1 MRDQI
6 VAGLAQWLPSPG
18 RPELNLAQA
27 LAQVAALARR
37 GADLVVLPELW
48 PCGYDVATLATDAAA
63 AAEPLD
69 GPRTRALST
78 AVRDHGVWLAAG
90 SVPERDGTA
99 IHNTALLFDRSGQLR
114 AWHRKTHLYA
124 PTGEDAIFTPGDRLT
139 VCHTGELGVVGLC
152 VCFDGDFPET
162 AHGLRQAGATLVIAP
177 AAYEAEA
184 RDWWE
189 TLYPAAALANGQ
201 WWVMAN
207 QCGATGSGTLLGASQ
222 VLSPSGAVVA
232 RAVAA
237 EAGACPP
244 AEPLTVT
251 LPVRAALTQAEGN
264 RVLWELRRPGLAVR
278 EFGPA
283 PAAPEPAGPQP
294 VGPAPMAAALTPADE
309 FTPADQMR

>member
-1 MRDQI
+1 MREQI

-18 RPELNLAQA
+18 QPDLNLAEA
-27 LAQVAALARR
+27 LAQVAVLARR
-37 GADLVVLPELW
+37 GADLIVLPELW
-48 PCGYDVATLATDAAA
+48 PCGYDVATLARDAVA

-69 GPRTRALST
+69 GPRTRALC
-78 AVRDHGVWLAAG
+78 AAARDHGVWLAAG
-90 SVPERDGTA
+90 SVPERDGA
-99 IHNTALLFDRSGQLR
+99 DLHNTALLFDRSGELR

-124 PTGEDAIFTPGDRLT
+124 PTGEDAIFTPGDQLT
-139 VCHTGELGVVGLC
+139 VCDTGELGVVGLC

-162 AHGLRQAGATLVIAP
+162 ARGLRLAGATLVIAP

-222 VLSPSGAVVA
+222 VLSPLGSVVA

-237 EAGACPP
+237 EAGACPS
-244 AEPLTVT
+244 AEALIVT
-251 LPVRAALTQAEGN
+251 LPVRGGLAQADGN

-283 PAAPEPAGPQP
+283 PAGPQS
-294 VGPAPMAAALTPADE
+294 VTAPIAPPTLPADV
-309 FTPADQMR
+309 FTPVDQMR

>member
-1 MRDQI
+1 VREQI
-6 VAGLAQWLPSPG
+6 VAGLAQWLPRPG
-18 RPELNLAQA
+18 RPELNLAGA

-37 GADLVVLPELW
+37 GADLIVLPELW
-48 PCGYDVATLATDAAA
+48 PCGYDVTTLARDAAT

-69 GPRTRALST
+69 GQRTRALGT
-78 AVRDHGVWLAAG
+78 AARDHGVWLAAG
-90 SVPERDGTA
+90 SVPERAGSA
-99 IHNTALLFDRSGQLR
+99 LHNTALLFDRSGELR

-124 PTGEDAIFTPGDRLT
+124 PTGEDTIFTPGDRLT
-139 VCHTGELGVVGLC
+139 VCDTGELGVVGLC

-162 AHGLRQAGATLVIAP
+162 ARGLRQAGATLVIAP

-222 VLSPSGAVVA
+222 VLSPLGAVVA
-232 RAVAA
+232 RAAA
-237 EAGACPP
+237 AAPGACPP

-251 LPVRAALTQAEGN
+251 LQLRAALAAADPN
-264 RVLWELRRPGLAVR
+264 RVLWELRRPDLAVR
-278 EFGPA
+278 QFGSA
-283 PAAPEPAGPQP
+283 PARPAL
-294 VGPAPMAAALTPADE
+294 ASAAE
-309 FTPADQMR
+309 FAPADQKR